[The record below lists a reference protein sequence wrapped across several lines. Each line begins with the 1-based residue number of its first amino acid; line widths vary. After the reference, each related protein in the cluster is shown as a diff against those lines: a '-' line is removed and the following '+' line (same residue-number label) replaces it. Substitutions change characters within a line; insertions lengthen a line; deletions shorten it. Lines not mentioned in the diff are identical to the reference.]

1 MGLRSEYE
9 TLKFEYEIKLR
20 SLTEETQTFRQEA
33 VKREMDI
40 EIYIN
45 ELYSRLKVKI
55 TRTNYY
61 KTSIQTF

>member
-9 TLKFEYEIKLR
+9 TLKFEYETKLR

-40 EIYIN
+40 ELYVN
-45 ELYSRLKVKI
+45 ELYSRLKVI
-55 TRTNYY
+55 LH
-61 KTSIQTF
+61 S

>member
-9 TLKFEYEIKLR
+9 TLKFEYETKLR

-40 EIYIN
+40 ELYVN
-45 ELYSRLKVKI
+45 ELYSRLKVI
-55 TRTNYY
+55 ILHR
-61 KTSIQTF
+61 